1 MRDRKPLFVKLA
13 AVAAAMACAAAQAA
27 PAPAQIKIG
36 TLYASSGPFAVASQS
51 EFAGLKFWAGLVN
64 KDGGVF
70 VKAYGKKIP
79 VKIVAYDDQSS
90 TTTAT
95 TLYNQLITQDKVDL
109 LVSDFG
115 SVLTSVAIP
124 LAAEHKML
132 LIDPTGSGAN
142 FFTSKTDYLAD
153 VSIPS
158 SQVWPVPLANY
169 LIQQKIKRVAI
180 VYGANDFDASQA
192 QTLKEVLAKGGV
204 TPVYDHGV
212 PTTESNYTILLH
224 TLAASHPDAV
234 LEFGYAPNDIAF
246 LKALSQSG
254 LHFNMVF
261 SVFPGQLMNL
271 LVKNVGAKA
280 LAYTYTYPTPPL
292 VSYDKVDYGMNTAQF
307 TQAFA
312 AASKQQPNFLDC
324 AGYNAGLI
332 MQKML
337 GMAPQFSQGDFHQA
351 LLDMSGKTTTLQGPF
366 RINANGAQ
374 LGQPFPVAQMVPQG
388 NDLKL
393 VIVYPQDKATGKAVY
408 PAPKS

>member
-1 MRDRKPLFVKLA
+1 MPQRKTLFVKLA
-13 AVAAAMACAAAQAA
+13 AVAAAVACATAQAA

-51 EFAGLKFWAGLVN
+51 EYAGLKFWAGLVN

-70 VKAYGKKIP
+70 VKAFGKKIP

-95 TLYNQLITQDKVDL
+95 TLYNQLISQDKVDL

-169 LIQQKIKRVAI
+169 LTQQKIKRVAI

-192 QTLKEVLAKGGV
+192 QTLKDVLAKSGV
-204 TPVYDHGV
+204 QPVYYHGV
-212 PTTESNYTILLH
+212 PTTESNYTVLLH
-224 TLAASHPDAV
+224 TVAASRPDAV
-234 LEFGYAPNDIAF
+234 LEFGYPPNDIAF

-261 SVFPGQLMNL
+261 TVFPGQLMNL
-271 LVKNVGAKA
+271 LVKNVGTKA
-280 LAYTYTYPTPPL
+280 LAYSYTYPTPPL
-292 VSYDKVDYGMNTAQF
+292 VRYDKVSYGMNTAQF
-307 TQAFA
+307 TQAFQA
-312 AASKQQPNFLDC
+312 ATKQQPNFLDC
-324 AGYNAGLI
+324 AGYNAGLV

-337 GMAPQFSQGDFHQA
+337 GMAPKFAQTDFHQA

-388 NDLKL
+388 KGLKL
-393 VIVYPQDKATGKAVY
+393 VIVYPKDKATGHAVY